1 MHPKDI
7 GAASDS
13 APSQAEDLRDQ
24 RVVLTHVLDLHPTR
38 LTVPDLVREITAGAP
53 ALDEG
58 DAIERAVRDLT
69 GAGLLNRAGGL
80 VEPTR
85 AAVHFWTL
93 EQDQP

>member
-1 MHPKDI
+1 MHRNRI
-7 GAASDS
+7 GAGCGRAVN
-13 APSQAEDLRDQ
+13 QAEDHRDQ
-24 RVVLTHVLDLHPTR
+24 RIVLMHVLDLWPER
-38 LTVPDLVREITAGAP
+38 LTIPDLVREITAGAP
-53 ALDEG
+53 AYDEG

-69 GAGLLNRAGGL
+69 GAGLLHCAGGL